1 MKIIMFSGKARVGKT
16 HAAKQIAELAF
27 SAGMKPVLLP
37 FAKPIKD
44 KAKADGFTKEEN
56 PQEYRTYCQLMG
68 EGARKLDPDYWIN
81 KWIGELQAIED
92 KEHADIAS
100 GKKHWEYV
108 VIVDDCRY
116 ANEIKLCSELGGL
129 LVFVRHGKRKIEDLD
144 ADWRNHESEDFANE
158 VEYVSCD
165 DVDYY
170 VENDATLRSFNGEV
184 HKLSRKLLG
193 IVPPESQDNA
203 AQRISALLDKLIEKL
218 EDGIDEEA
226 EDSDY

>member
-16 HAAKQIAELAF
+16 HAANQIAELAF

-44 KAKADGFTKEEN
+44 RAAADGFTKDKN
-56 PQEYRTYCQLMG
+56 PQEYRSYCQLMG
-68 EGARKLDPDYWIN
+68 ETARQLDPDHWIN
-81 KWIGELQAIED
+81 AWLEELKAIED
-92 KEHADIAS
+92 KEHSDIAS
-100 GKKHWEYV
+100 NKKHWEYV

-116 ANEIKLCSELGGL
+116 DNEVKLCSDLGGM
-129 LVFVRHGKRKIEDLD
+129 LVFVRHGNRKIEDLN
-144 ADWRNHESEDFANE
+144 ADWRNHESENFANE
-158 VEYVSCD
+158 VEHVACD

-170 VENDATLRSFNGEV
+170 IENDATLRTFNGEI

-193 IVPPESQDNA
+193 IVPPDSEGNA
-203 AQRISALLDKLIEKL
+203 IERMTAMLDKLIEKL
-218 EDGIDEEA
+218 EDKLDEEA